1 METASAS
8 APERTG
14 DLQNAADDRLA
25 HLHFLESLDRV
36 NRAMQGSNDLEEMVS
51 DVLDAMLSIFD
62 SDRAGIAYAESG
74 APIAQ
79 VLMVRSR
86 PGFALPHVVTE
97 GVPTYEAFA
106 RFLPKVLMS
115 TCPLRFDAQSDP
127 ALPETNTN
135 PGARAALVVALHPK
149 GEKPYLL
156 YLVQCSYA
164 RVWKEEE
171 ERLFQEIGRR
181 MTDGLTTL
189 LMFRNLRLSEAR
201 LAEAQRIAH
210 VAYWERDTDT
220 DRVTWSDEAYRIFG
234 LEPHERPL
242 SLSAIRNMIH
252 PEDRPRMGLAND
264 TAVAGGPRY
273 DVEYRVVRPDGE
285 VRIVHSQGDVV
296 RDETGRARRIFGT
309 VQDITE
315 RRQAEELLRETQAE
329 LARVT
334 RVTMLGEITAS
345 IAHEINQPLTAVVM
359 NSNACRRWLAA
370 DPPQI
375 DEARKA
381 AAHAIDDAERAG
393 KIIHG
398 IRAIMKRDEWER
410 HALEVN
416 DMIRDAVE
424 AARSDLERK
433 NVVIRTELT
442 EGLPG
447 IRGDRVQLQQVLI
460 NLLVN
465 AGDAMEDLPD
475 EQRTL
480 TVRSRGEDSGDVL
493 VEVNDRGKGIEPAQ
507 AARVFEAFFTTKATG
522 LGMGLAISR
531 SIVEAHGGRI
541 WATSN
546 NGSGTSMSFVLPVA
560 SSA

>member
-1 METASAS
+1 
-8 APERTG
+8 
-14 DLQNAADDRLA
+14 
-25 HLHFLESLDRV
+25 
-36 NRAMQGSNDLEEMVS
+36 
-51 DVLDAMLSIFD
+51 
-62 SDRAGIAYAESG
+62 
-74 APIAQ
+74 
-79 VLMVRSR
+79 
-86 PGFALPHVVTE
+86 
-97 GVPTYEAFA
+97 
-106 RFLPKVLMS
+106 
-115 TCPLRFDAQSDP
+115 
-127 ALPETNTN
+127 
-135 PGARAALVVALHPK
+135 
-149 GEKPYLL
+149 
-156 YLVQCSYA
+156 
-164 RVWKEEE
+164 
-171 ERLFQEIGRR
+171 
-181 MTDGLTTL
+181 
-189 LMFRNLRLSEAR
+189 
-201 LAEAQRIAH
+201 
-210 VAYWERDTDT
+210 
-220 DRVTWSDEAYRIFG
+220 
-234 LEPHERPL
+234 
-242 SLSAIRNMIH
+242 
-252 PEDRPRMGLAND
+252 
-264 TAVAGGPRY
+264 
-273 DVEYRVVRPDGE
+273 
-285 VRIVHSQGDVV
+285 
-296 RDETGRARRIFGT
+296 
-309 VQDITE
+309 
-315 RRQAEELLRETQAE
+315 
-329 LARVT
+329 
-334 RVTMLGEITAS
+334 
-345 IAHEINQPLTAVVM
+345 M

-507 AARVFEAFFTTKATG
+507 AARVFEAFFTTKASG